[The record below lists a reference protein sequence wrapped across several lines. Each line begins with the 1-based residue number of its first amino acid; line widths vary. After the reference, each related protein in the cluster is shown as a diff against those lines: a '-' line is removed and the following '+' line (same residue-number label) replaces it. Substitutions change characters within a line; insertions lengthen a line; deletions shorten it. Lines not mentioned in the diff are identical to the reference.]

1 MKIMSEK
8 KAYMCIGKRQLKA
21 LNEKMKTN
29 GPFAIVVDVKII
41 MDKSSEVNG
50 EKLLMLDI

>member
-1 MKIMSEK
+1 MSEK